1 MAWFAMAEFIKN
13 FRNFASSNL
22 LCAST
27 PSAQDPIKE
36 LVIRVNTFNSAD
48 QFARMNKGRRLPQG
62 FSANQ
67 CTLSALVGVYW
78 QLHSQV
84 FAVKFPTRLRK
95 TFQRIRGDANGDS
108 DPRDPLLELDDA

>member
-36 LVIRVNTFNSAD
+36 LVI
-48 QFARMNKGRRLPQG
+48 
-62 FSANQ
+62 
-67 CTLSALVGVYW
+67 LSIVRIS
-78 QLHSQV
+78 LHQ
-84 FAVKFPTRLRK
+84 
-95 TFQRIRGDANGDS
+95 
-108 DPRDPLLELDDA
+108 